1 MDDRPCL
8 QFFLE
13 PQQTFQ
19 RQYEALRAIVVGG
32 EPLRLVA
39 ERFGYKV
46 PALKS
51 MACRFR
57 ASCRRGVT
65 PPFSS
70 GRPRTTCRSTLLRRP
85 TRPRAARGCQSQA
98 IEPALR
104 KGTPHPCVG
113 CLSVFAVAGQARLR
127 PLGCQGSIPEL
138 GYGPRAGCDVVALVA
153 ETARQGAPQ
162 PHRRLQFRRGSGS
175 LCGSQHPPQEI
186 VRH

>member
-1 MDDRPCL
+1 MEDRLCL
-8 QFFLE
+8 QYFLE

-65 PPFSS
+65 PPFFS
-70 GRPRTTCRSTLLRRP
+70 RTVEDDLPVNAPAQTNTAPSCQKLP
-85 TRPRAARGCQSQA
+85 TA
-98 IEPALR
+98 
-104 KGTPHPCVG
+104 
-113 CLSVFAVAGQARLR
+113 
-127 PLGCQGSIPEL
+127 
-138 GYGPRAGCDVVALVA
+138 DN
-153 ETARQGAPQ
+153 
-162 PHRRLQFRRGSGS
+162 
-175 LCGSQHPPQEI
+175 
-186 VRH
+186 